1 MTSPSR
7 LLAPFGGLLTASLG
21 VMARAPWWVVAG
33 LAFAGLL
40 VLRAEALVNARNEAR
55 RGHHEHR
62 LLGQVP
68 RRQALAYL
76 REVRRDRVAADP
88 EPASETGTDAD
99 RGGDPDAR

>member
-7 LLAPFGGLLTASLG
+7 LLASFGGLLTATVGLL
-21 VMARAPWWVVAG
+21 ARAPWWVVAG

-76 REVRRDRVAADP
+76 REVRRDRAAADP
-88 EPASETGTDAD
+88 EPTSDAGAGTDA
-99 RGGDPDAR
+99 G

>member
-7 LLAPFGGLLTASLG
+7 LLTSLGGLLTAAVG
-21 VMARAPWWVVAG
+21 VLTRAPWWVIAG

-55 RGHHEHR
+55 RGHHEDR

-76 REVRRDRVAADP
+76 REVRRDRSAP
-88 EPASETGTDAD
+88 EPEPMSDAEGDTGV
-99 RGGDPDAR
+99 R